1 MENTDMEYSNE
12 SVSSLSS
19 SQRNV
24 GTENTR
30 NVARTLPATVDGIA
44 MKPNISYQDKLWTEI
59 DVLDDVKRMAN
70 ENNLYNGFP
79 PDFENQLGQLRRAHV
94 SLLQTM
100 KEGRERG
107 TATEKTE
114 DGENGGTNVAEQKQ
128 VQAIIDCLN
137 GLRN

>member
-1 MENTDMEYSNE
+1 
-12 SVSSLSS
+12 
-19 SQRNV
+19 
-24 GTENTR
+24 
-30 NVARTLPATVDGIA
+30 
-44 MKPNISYQDKLWTEI
+44 
-59 DVLDDVKRMAN
+59 
-70 ENNLYNGFP
+70 
-79 PDFENQLGQLRRAHV
+79 
-94 SLLQTM
+94 M